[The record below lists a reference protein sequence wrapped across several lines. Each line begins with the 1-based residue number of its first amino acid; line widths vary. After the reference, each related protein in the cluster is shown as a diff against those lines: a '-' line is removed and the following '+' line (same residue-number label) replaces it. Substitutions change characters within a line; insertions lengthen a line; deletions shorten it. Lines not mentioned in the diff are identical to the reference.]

1 MEKEDVELVEDE
13 PNEKM
18 PDQSSPESKDESHK
32 TSEKDLSSNDS
43 PKDDDQ
49 EKPIEEEN
57 PIDVEA
63 REVEELTSYINELNL
78 KLSQKETV
86 RHKNQNI
93 DYTEN
98 SKCNKD
104 SSLRKNRAFVRKIK
118 TFTESQLS
126 SLLTEMATLNIE
138 KYISEIASALV
149 EAKLKLS
156 DIPAVINLCS
166 NIHENYPEFSKIFF
180 EYWQKLL
187 VVKKDEKI
195 ANPSKL
201 RVDLRFYSDLISY
214 GIFPQKDAL
223 PLLGNV
229 LTSLIAVDKEE
240 HNYSSIILSFCKHCG
255 DDYAALVPKR
265 IRELSE
271 KHKMEVPRSKILP
284 AEKQK
289 TVKSLLVDYYGSL
302 CYNLNREHKELRAY
316 EKHNKQILQ
325 TKGELSNDRKERLE
339 AMQTSLQKLQSVV
352 QNFAEILDE
361 DVPMLHCE
369 KENKIV
375 DEISLADDG
384 MDLGGCTSIWDDEE
398 TQRFYE
404 KMPDVKEFLPQ
415 GKKDADAVKEV
426 EEPVE
431 EITDEKL
438 DEEFD
443 KDDVEEE
450 KPVEVENPEDD
461 AGVSSNSKTQLE
473 TFLSHL
479 PNCINKEMI
488 DNAAIEFLM
497 THNNKNYRKK
507 LVKTLF
513 NVPRTRLDLL
523 PLYSRLVAI
532 LHPVMPDV
540 ANDLVQS
547 LKNDFKFHV
556 RKKDQINI
564 ETKIKVIRFISELV
578 KFQMYPKYEG
588 LYCLKVLLND
598 FTHHHIE
605 MACNLL
611 ECAGRFFYRHV
622 DTRQRTKVY
631 LEQIMRKKCVMNLD
645 SRYVTMIE
653 NAYYYV
659 NPPETISQPI
669 VKLPTLHQFIQK
681 ILYQELNPND
691 DVETKVLNLMR
702 KLDWKD
708 KTTSDFA
715 IKSLT
720 HAWNVKY
727 QNIRCL
733 ANLLAGLV
741 EYQEFVGTR
750 VVDGVLEDIRLG
762 LELNMARMNQRRIA
776 MVKYFGELYN
786 YRMVESNDVFKCLYT
801 LISFGVSNNREVVS
815 VLDPPGNTYRI
826 RLVCVLLETCGQYF
840 NHGLSKTRLDYFFM
854 YFQHYYWMKY
864 SHPIWTT
871 ENPFPIQVSEF
882 TYLAEFCR
890 GTIFRKSPRS
900 VEMYPKGSQIF
911 GYGYFSGVNQKTNT
925 YFRNTYKRDVNVFN
939 FSSEIFSLNLE
950 CWSIFSNF
958 NFFVNF

>member
-1 MEKEDVELVEDE
+1 MEKDIEKSVEEE
-13 PNEKM
+13 PRKMSDTNEPENENE
-18 PDQSSPESKDESHK
+18 PDNSPESEP
-32 TSEKDLSSNDS
+32 SSGDS
-43 PKDDDQ
+43 PKDDNDS
-49 EKPIEEEN
+49 EKPTEVENTVNLEAVEIEE
-57 PIDVEA
+57 V
-63 REVEELTSYINELNL
+63 TSYVQELSS
-78 KLSQKETV
+78 KLSHKETI
-86 RHKNQNI
+86 RQKNQNI

-98 SKCNKD
+98 SKSNKD
-104 SSLRKNRAFVRKIK
+104 SSLRKNRAFVRKLK
-118 TFTESQLS
+118 TFTESQLN
-126 SLLTEMATLNIE
+126 SLLAEMASLNIE
-138 KYISEIASALV
+138 KYISEIASALI

-156 DIPAVINLCS
+156 DIPSVVNLCS
-166 NIHENYPEFSKIFF
+166 NIHENYPEFSKIFY
-180 EYWQKLL
+180 ECWQKLL

-223 PLLGNV
+223 PLLGNI
-229 LTSLIAVDKEE
+229 LTSLISIDREE

-255 DDYAALVPKR
+255 DDYAGLVPRR

-271 KHKMEVPRSKILP
+271 KYKIEIPRSKILP

-289 TVKSLLVDYYGSL
+289 TVKSLLVDYYSSL
-302 CYNLNREHKELRAY
+302 CFSLNKEHKDLRMY
-316 EKHNKQILQ
+316 EKQNKQILQ
-325 TKGELSNDRKERLE
+325 TKGELSNDRKEKLE
-339 AMQTSLQKLQSVV
+339 NMQASVQKLLSVV

-361 DVPMLHCE
+361 EMPVLQSE
-369 KENKIV
+369 KENKVV
-375 DEISLADDG
+375 DEITLAEES
-384 MDLGGCTSIWDDEE
+384 MDLGPIMNIWDDEE
-398 TQRFYE
+398 TQKFYE

-415 GKKDADAVKEV
+415 NKKEADAAKEAAETPT
-426 EEPVE
+426 EEM
-431 EITDEKL
+431 TDEKL
-438 DEEFD
+438 DEEFE
-443 KDDVEEE
+443 KDYVEED
-450 KPVEVENPEDD
+450 KSAEVENGEDEV
-461 AGVSSNSKTQLE
+461 GVNANSKTQLE
-473 TFLSHL
+473 TFLNHL

-497 THNNKNYRKK
+497 THNYKNYRKK
-507 LVKTLF
+507 LVKALF

-540 ANDLVQS
+540 ANELVHL
-547 LKNDFKFHV
+547 LKNDFKHHF
-556 RKKDQINI
+556 RIKDQINI
-564 ETKIKVIRFISELV
+564 ETKIKVIRFIGELV
-578 KFQMYPKYEG
+578 KFHMYPKYEG
-588 LYCLKVLLND
+588 LHCLKLLLND

-622 DTRQRTKVY
+622 ETRQRTKVY

-645 SRYVTMIE
+645 NRYVTMIE

-659 NPPETISQPI
+659 NPPETVSQPV
-669 VKLPTLHQFIQK
+669 VKLPVLHQFIQK
-681 ILYQELNPND
+681 ILYQDLNPND

-715 IKSLT
+715 IRCLT
-720 HAWNVKY
+720 NAWNVKY

-762 LELNMARMNQRRIA
+762 LELNNARMNQRRIA

-801 LISFGVSNNREVVS
+801 LISFGVSNNKEVIS
-815 VLDPPGNTYRI
+815 VLDPPGNTFRI

-840 NHGLSKTRLDYFFM
+840 NHGLSKTRLDYFFI
-854 YFQHYYWMKY
+854 YFQHYYWLKH
-864 SHPIWTT
+864 SEPIWTT
-871 ENPFPIQVSEF
+871 ENKFPIQVKISIYRSIIYSFLIINLFLRLLF
-882 TYLAEFCR
+882 TDR
-890 GTIFRKSPRS
+890 IHGTRYSDRFATTSKTIQELRRS
-900 VEMYPKGSQIF
+900 
-911 GYGYFSGVNQKTNT
+911 
-925 YFRNTYKRDVNVFN
+925 
-939 FSSEIFSLNLE
+939 
-950 CWSIFSNF
+950 
-958 NFFVNF
+958 